1 MKKIFKAIANT
12 FINKYVK
19 ALYITIFIF
28 IAIGAFIALIYFF
41 PIIIGIMI
49 ILTLFALVYFLV
61 LYEL

>member
-1 MKKIFKAIANT
+1 MMKKIFKAIADT
-12 FINKYVK
+12 FNNQYVK

-28 IAIGAFIALIYFF
+28 IA
-41 PIIIGIMI
+41 IIIGIMI